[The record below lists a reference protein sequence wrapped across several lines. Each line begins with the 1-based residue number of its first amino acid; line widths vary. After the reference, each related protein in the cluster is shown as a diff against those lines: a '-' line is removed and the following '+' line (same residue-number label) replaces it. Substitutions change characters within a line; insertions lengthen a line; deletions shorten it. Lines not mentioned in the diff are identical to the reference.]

1 MSSIVF
7 STGFVDGEKKEYN
20 SGLRKKRLYNM
31 LLALLAAL
39 VLVEAAFQ
47 LYIAPGLT
55 IDKIDVH
62 CSATFPISNSDI
74 LKLAGLEG
82 SLYYF
87 SANTS
92 QIENTLMQHP
102 LIRSVKIE
110 KHFPSS
116 LSVYINE
123 RIPLAMALVNSG
135 GRTIPVAFDE
145 DGVIFE
151 IGKSVSNYQL
161 PVVSGLKFV
170 DLRLGL
176 RLPEELTSYLAELK
190 VLRESN
196 PLLFGQISELK
207 FINKHKNDYE
217 VLLYPSGSGIKV
229 RTGSGISD
237 SLVKQ
242 IFVVLDIIEKNG
254 LKSEMTELDFRS
266 GQVVFRVKEG

>member
-7 STGFVDGEKKEYN
+7 STGYVGGEKKEYN
-20 SGLRKKRLYNM
+20 SNPGKKRLYNT
-31 LLALLAAL
+31 LLFLLAAL
-39 VLVEAAFQ
+39 VIVEAAFQ

-55 IDKIDVH
+55 IDKIEVH
-62 CSATFPISNSDI
+62 CSGSFPISNSDI

-87 SANTS
+87 SANTD
-92 QIENTLMQHP
+92 QIESRLMQHP
-102 LIRSVKIE
+102 LIRSVKLE

-116 LSVYINE
+116 MSIYINE

-145 DGVIFE
+145 EGVIFE

-170 DLRLGL
+170 DLKLGL
-176 RLPEELTSYLAELK
+176 RLPGELTSYLAELK
-190 VLRESN
+190 ILKESN
-196 PLLFGQISELK
+196 PLLFGQISEFK